1 MHVWQISFVPGRG
14 AAPLATHGCWGAT
27 PLSTQS
33 PPPIP
38 DPLDLLTSLADS
50 RSWESLV
57 YGTKGSPWRLV
68 CLKSRRK
75 TPSWWSR
82 RTSAS
87 CSMVARCA
95 TVPVR
100 GCTSK
105 RSPDAAGTQDW
116 YAIRV
121 LAPYTSAGARRGAGR
136 DPRLSL
142 CNGEQG
148 AVHQRPHGGA
158 AGQVRISARHRVCQ
172 RWGGHR
178 CGWCEVGVGELVDCG
193 ACTTCPCSRAPLAT
207 VPPLALLPSL
217 HKAIS
222 RACWTSCATWSHAP
236 PCPAPSKSCP
246 QPPSWPPPSQQT
258 CVGGRMDVGPE
269 GGEGDAPHT
278 CTAASNPGPLC

>member
-1 MHVWQISFVPGRG
+1 MPVWQISFVPGRG
-14 AAPLATHGCWGAT
+14 CRTAGNPRGAT

-33 PPPIP
+33 PPRIP

-50 RSWESLV
+50 RRWESLV

-105 RSPDAAGTQDW
+105 RSHDAAGTQDW

-121 LAPYTSAGARRGAGR
+121 LAPHTSAGARRGAGR

-178 CGWCEVGVGELVDCG
+178 CGWCGVGWGSSSSG
-193 ACTTCPCSRAPLAT
+193 ACTICP
-207 VPPLALLPSL
+207 LLPCT
-217 HKAIS
+217 AGA
-222 RACWTSCATWSHAP
+222 RPTPGTSP
-236 PCPAPSKSCP
+236 L
-246 QPPSWPPPSQQT
+246 PPPGNLESVLDILCHLVPRTALSSPQQVLPAAT
-258 CVGGRMDVGPE
+258 KLAAALAADVRGREDGRGARGRRGG
-269 GGEGDAPHT
+269 
-278 CTAASNPGPLC
+278 CTPYLHRCL